1 MIPSSSGN
9 VISLVSVFNKI
20 PFFCTIFG
28 SIKPHSKV
36 YLKAERIKTC
46 FPKVSQLLLTKE
58 QSSKVCFSFND
69 HSDLKSLK
77 LLLSNM
83 L

>member
-9 VISLVSVFNKI
+9 VISLVSVFTKNT
-20 PFFCTIFG
+20 FLYYFW

-69 HSDLKSLK
+69 HSDLKRLK
-77 LLLSNM
+77 LLLSNK